1 MSVIGTASAEGAV
14 VNVPVAEHNTTDAGG
29 IIWLHSLAEAQKQA
43 RASGK
48 PIFIDFYASWC
59 ANCLA
64 FAEETVNDGALNKA
78 LREQSVP
85 LKMVDQTPEFEI
97 FKQSPEHR
105 QLKIGLPYFAI
116 LDSHGVLQWSGT
128 DYQTTQTMINVLE
141 RLNRKS

>member
-1 MSVIGTASAEGAV
+1 MNRFVGVVGFILGGWLLISGLNHMSVIGTASAEGAV

-64 FAEETVNDGALNKA
+64 FAEETVNDDALNKTHQQEK
-78 LREQSVP
+78 LSTFYS
-85 LKMVDQTPEFEI
+85 MPESI
-97 FKQSPEHR
+97 VSMLLH
-105 QLKIGLPYFAI
+105 
-116 LDSHGVLQWSGT
+116 
-128 DYQTTQTMINVLE
+128 
-141 RLNRKS
+141 